1 MKPARLAVLAIALV
15 AGGGAAYLMS
25 GEEAPPPAPAPA
37 PVPAVAMTDVLVA
50 AADLP
55 VGQTLKAQDLRWQS
69 WPDQALTAG
78 YITRSAVPKGLEDA
92 AGSIIR
98 TSFLANEPIRT
109 EKLVKAGSGFMS
121 AILPSGMR
129 AVAIEIAKGGSSSA
143 GGFVLPN
150 DHVDVISISTA
161 KTGPGTSSEP
171 AVQTAQTLLT
181 DIRVL
186 AVGQVVQERNGETV
200 VTGET
205 ATLALTPAQAETVT
219 LAQKVGS
226 ISLVLRSILDAG
238 KANDTASAEPA
249 PETALTVVRFGVAQK
264 QLRP

>member
-1 MKPARLAVLAIALV
+1 MNPARLAVLAVALV
-15 AGGGAAYLMS
+15 AGAGAAYLMS
-25 GEEAPPPAPAPA
+25 GEDAPPPVSAPA
-37 PVPAVAMTDVLVA
+37 PVVAMTDVLVA

-55 VGQTLKAQDLRWQS
+55 VGQTLKAQDLRWQP
-69 WPDQALTAG
+69 WPDQALTPG
-78 YITRSAVPKGLEDA
+78 YLTRATAPTALEDT

-98 TSFLANEPIRT
+98 TGFLANEPIRT

-129 AVAIEIAKGGSSSA
+129 AVAVEIAKGGSSSA

-150 DHVDVISISTA
+150 DHVDVISISKSTTSG
-161 KTGPGTSSEP
+161 TGDQN
-171 AVQTAQTLLT
+171 AQVAQTLLT

-205 ATLALTPAQAETVT
+205 ATLSLTPAQAETVT

-226 ISLVLRSILDAG
+226 ISLVLRSILDTG
-238 KANDTASAEPA
+238 KSTETAAAEPA
-249 PETALTVVRFGVAQK
+249 AETGLTVVRFGVAQ
-264 QLRP
+264 QQPRR